1 MKSRTERYFFLI
13 VVFAACLTLVSTA
26 EADLL
31 YNNGVIAQPVPTS
44 FLLNMASSCC
54 EVLDDFGLTTNAIVT
69 GFSWSGFEDPGAFP
83 GPVPYAS
90 TSYRIIEGASPQSGT
105 LVISGTTVASRVA
118 NGISVPNFSFSG
130 YNYVVT
136 GLNIPVTVG
145 KRYWLGLGQIA
156 PAGSS
161 TAFAMAP
168 STGSPLGDGMWQ
180 QFFGTFL
187 SSTAEMVFSIN
198 GTPTQTTQLSCVG
211 FEAPMDAGPVR
222 VLKNKKRALP
232 LKAKLVD
239 SVSGQQVTNVD
250 ISVPPVVQVSYAP
263 DTGGS
268 VINVT
273 DEALPVGLG
282 TEGNQFVFTSEGK
295 WQFNLKTTNFN
306 APGTY
311 TITMVAGDTYVIN
324 PTCTAT
330 IRIQ

>member
-1 MKSRTERYFFLI
+1 MESRTGRYFFLI

-26 EADLL
+26 QADLL

-54 EVLDDFGLTTNAIVT
+54 AVVDDFVLNTNAIVT
-69 GFSWSGFEDPGAFP
+69 GFAWSGFEDPGAFP

-105 LVISGTTVASRVA
+105 LAISGTAVASRVA
-118 NGISVPNFSFSG
+118 NGISVPGYSLSG

-145 KRYWLGLGQIA
+145 RRYWLSLGQTA

-161 TAFAMAP
+161 TGFMMAP
-168 STGSPLGDGMWQ
+168 SIGSPLGDGMWQ

-198 GTPTQTTQLSCVG
+198 GTSTQTTQLSCVG
-211 FEAPMDAGPVR
+211 FQAPMNAGPVSI
-222 VLKNKKRALP
+222 LKNKKRALP

-239 SVSGQQVTNVD
+239 SVTGQPVTNAD
-250 ISVPPVVQVSYAP
+250 ISAPPVVQVSYIP

-268 VINVT
+268 VNDVT
-273 DEALPVGLG
+273 DEALAVGLG
-282 TEGNQFVFTSEGK
+282 TEGNQFVFTSEGN

-311 TITMVAGDTYVIN
+311 TITMAAGNTYAIN